1 MEEIKNHPFFEGVD
15 WENIREESP
24 PFLPKA
30 QTSKS
35 IYTMEADEALHLEI
49 LELIKNKKSERPSSL
64 RVSNFV
70 NFEFLKNETLDS
82 AERNLEEKNRK
93 IRRMKTYVHEQE
105 NRRESR
111 QRKRASIEVVSFNL
125 PDDL

>member
-1 MEEIKNHPFFEGVD
+1 MEEIKSHPFFEGVD
-15 WENIREESP
+15 WENIRDESP
-24 PFLPKA
+24 PFLPIA

-35 IYTMEADEALHLEI
+35 IYTREADEALHLEI
-49 LELIKNKKSERPSSL
+49 LELIKDKKSERPSSL